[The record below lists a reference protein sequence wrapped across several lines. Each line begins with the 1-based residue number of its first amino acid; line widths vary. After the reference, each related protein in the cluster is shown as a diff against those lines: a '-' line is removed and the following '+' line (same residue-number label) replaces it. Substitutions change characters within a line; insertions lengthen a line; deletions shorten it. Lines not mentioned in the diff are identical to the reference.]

1 MNYRIEFVRQA
12 SKQFKSLS
20 KQDQKR
26 VKAKVDTLVTEPRP
40 NGVVKLSGKDNLYRV
55 RAGNYRIIYNIQD
68 NKLLVLVVKIGH
80 RRDVYQ

>member
-1 MNYRIEFVRQA
+1 VNYRIEFVRQA

-55 RAGNYRIIYNIQD
+55 HAGNYRIIYNIQD